1 MADSTV
7 KKKSDSPEK
16 VMEKIVSLCKRRGF
30 VFQSSEIYGG
40 LGACYDYGPLGVE
53 LKKNIKDAWWD
64 FMTKEHDNIVGID
77 AAIMMHPKT
86 WEASGHVASFS
97 DPMIDDKTSK
107 KRYRADHLIEG
118 YIRQLEKK
126 NKSVDAERVQAEF
139 VKAQHAENMP
149 KALYDLIVAEQ
160 IKSPDSGAFNWTD
173 VRQFNLMFKTELG
186 AVADDASILYLRPET
201 AQGIFVNFHTVRESA
216 RLKIPFGIAQIGK
229 AFRNEIVKGN
239 FIFRMI
245 EFEQMEM
252 QYFIKPGA
260 QKEAFS
266 MWQEKRFNWYADYLG
281 INKENLVWYQHD
293 KLAHYADAA
302 YDIKYKFPFG
312 TEEIEG
318 IHSRTDFDLRRHQE
332 YSGKNMEYVEPD
344 GKERYIPYVVETSCG
359 CDRLFL
365 MTLCDAYEEDVVDDE
380 ERTLLK
386 LHPTLAP
393 VKAGIFPLMKKDG
406 LPEAAEKLLKDVQ
419 KYFKVQYDEAGAIG
433 RRYRRQDEI
442 GTPYC
447 FTIDHDT
454 LNDDTVTVRDRDTTK
469 QERINISQV
478 KAYLTEKILG

>member
-1 MADSTV
+1 
-7 KKKSDSPEK
+7 
-16 VMEKIVSLCKRRGF
+16 MEKIVSLCKRRGF

-53 LKKNIKDAWWD
+53 LKRHIKDAWWD
-64 FMTKEHDNIVGID
+64 AMTKEHDNVVGID
-77 AAIMMHPKT
+77 AAIMMHPRT

-97 DPMIDDKTSK
+97 DPLIDDKVSK

-118 YIRQLEKK
+118 YIKSLEKK
-126 NKSVDAERVQAEF
+126 GKMEEAARVQAEF
-139 VKAQHAENMP
+139 VAAQNAPDMT
-149 KALYDLIVAEQ
+149 KALYDLIIKEQ
-160 IKSPDSGAFNWTD
+160 IKSPDSGAFDWTE

-186 AVADDASILYLRPET
+186 AVADDTSIIYLRPET
-201 AQGIFVNFHTVRESA
+201 AQGIFVNFHTVRESS
-216 RLKIPFGIAQIGK
+216 RLKVPFGIAQIGK

-252 QYFIKPGA
+252 QYFVKPGT
-260 QKEAFS
+260 QQEAFEA
-266 MWQEKRFNWYADYLG
+266 WQEKRMNWYVERLG
-281 INKENLVWYQHD
+281 IKREHLVWYKHE

-302 YDIKYKFPFG
+302 YDIKYQFPFG

-332 YSGKNMEYVEPD
+332 YSGKSMEYVEPD
-344 GKERYIPYVVETSCG
+344 GKERYIPFVVETSAG
-359 CDRLFL
+359 CDRVFL
-365 MTLCDAYEEDVVDDE
+365 AVLCDAYQEDIVEDE
-380 ERTLLK
+380 ERTVLS
-386 LHPTLAP
+386 LHPKLAP
-393 VKAGIFPLMKKDG
+393 VKAGIFPLLKKDG
-406 LPEAAEKLLKDVQ
+406 LPERAEKLYRDLQ
-419 KYFKVQYDEAGAIG
+419 KHFKVQYDDAGSIG

-454 LNDDTVTVRDRDTTK
+454 LKDDTVTVRDRDSTH
-469 QERINISQV
+469 QERIHIEQV
-478 KAYLTEKILG
+478 KTYLMDKLLN